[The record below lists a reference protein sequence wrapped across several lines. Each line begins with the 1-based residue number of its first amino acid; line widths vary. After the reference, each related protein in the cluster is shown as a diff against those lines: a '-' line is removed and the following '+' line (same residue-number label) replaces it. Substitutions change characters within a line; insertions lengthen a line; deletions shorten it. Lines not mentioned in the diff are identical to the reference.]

1 MLLLLFRSKVPRDF
15 CLAVVISPTHSTGR
29 KSIGRSRPISAT
41 ICLMSLRSMIP
52 VCLSSNHRQSTHIS
66 RCGSM
71 SSVCPTLSKWSVCHS
86 RAAHSHTHT
95 PHTHSACKACT
106 IRWTGID
113 CPPASVR
120 PTRGPSFIGDG
131 DAMPIADIMHH
142 RINAI
147 ALTMH

>member
-1 MLLLLFRSKVPRDF
+1 MLVVPFQSLVPRDF

-29 KSIGRSRPISAT
+29 KSIGRSRPKLEAGV
-41 ICLMSLRSMIP
+41 P
-52 VCLSSNHRQSTHIS
+52 VCLSSNHRQSTYGYLHKYVWQHV
-66 RCGSM
+66 
-71 SSVCPTLSKWSVCHS
+71 VCLSHTPQIWSVCHS

-95 PHTHSACKACT
+95 PHTACKACT